1 MSLRTNMKHGNYGPG
16 NTDFKKLQVSKFPLT
31 LWDGVAYG
39 HCGCGATA
47 LALITGKNP
56 LDIADKNGRRHY
68 SDRFM
73 VDFLRKH
80 GVSVFEVNRANLTRS
95 KKWEHQLGD
104 NNVVLYSA
112 HTAKGESSYFV
123 TFCGYLYHNFSISKA
138 NYLDFLN
145 FPIDSCYVLFKK
157 SWNEI

>member
-1 MSLRTNMKHGNYGPG
+1 MKHGNYGPG

-56 LDIADKNGRRHY
+56 LKIAEKVKISKSGKRSF

-73 VDFLRKH
+73 INFLRKNNF
-80 GVSVFEVNRANLTRS
+80 SVFEVNKANISNRNEWSHSIL
-95 KKWEHQLGD
+95 D
-104 NNVVLYSA
+104 NNLVLVSLLTQKKEGSWFVLYNN
-112 HTAKGESSYFV
+112 FL
-123 TFCGYLYHNFSISKA
+123 FHNFQISKA

-145 FPIDSCYVLFKK
+145 FPIESMFVLSKRVK
-157 SWNEI
+157 